1 MSEKNL
7 MIRLETKEDYRKIEN
22 LTREAFWNV
31 YRPGCME
38 HFVLHCYRNDPAFVS
53 ELDFVMELDGELI
66 GQIIYK
72 TTGKPAITGALDTY
86 FQLSREAKI
95 ALSRYYKGTI
105 YWIGSSRVYSL
116 PNRKNGTRKS
126 RIIRPLHP

>member
-72 TTGKPAITGALDTY
+72 TTGKSAITGALDTY

-116 PNRKNGTRKS
+116 PNRKNGTRK
-126 RIIRPLHP
+126 

>member
-116 PNRKNGTRKS
+116 PNRKNGTRK
-126 RIIRPLHP
+126 